1 MSTSKFD
8 IAYMKMAEAQASL
21 SYDKRKVGCIL
32 VKDNFVIAGGYNGTP
47 RGTDNDTRNANDT
60 TKETV
65 IHAEM
70 NALIQAA
77 RSNQSTIGAK
87 AYTTFS
93 PCLKCAIHLYQAGIT
108 EIYYKDSNGS
118 ADQDAANM
126 WINNTPNIKL
136 RKVAYESNTEDTR
149 VSKK

>member
-70 NALIQAA
+70 NALMQAA

-87 AYTTFS
+87 AYTTFY

-108 EIYYKDSNGS
+108 EIYYKDSNDNP
-118 ADQDAANM
+118 DQVTCGI
-126 WINNTPNIKL
+126 WINETPNIKL
-136 RKVAYESNTEDTR
+136 RKVEYESNTEDTR